1 MSEPLRVCLLNDSFP
16 PQVDGVANAVT
27 NYARCLTAMGDLA
40 MVAVPAHP
48 DASDGGFPFPVLRYP
63 SVDLRKLVGYMA
75 GYPFSPEVARRIS
88 AEKVQILH
96 SHCPVASTY
105 LARSLRGVA
114 QMPLVLTYHTKF
126 DIDIAK
132 AVRGKLL
139 QEGAVRAIT
148 ENISACDEV
157 WTVSRGA
164 GENLRSLG
172 YEGEWTV
179 MENGVDMPL
188 GKADPDAAAAAAAGY
203 DLPAGVPLFLFVG
216 RLMWYKGI
224 RIFLDALAAL
234 QAEGIDFRMGI
245 IGGGADEQEI
255 RRTVRELGLDGRVFF
270 TGTIR
275 DREVIRAWYSR
286 ADLFLFPSTF
296 DTNGLVVREAAA
308 CGLASVLIRNSC
320 AAEGV
325 TDGENGFLIEEN
337 AASMAALLR
346 RLVKEPEAMARVGQ
360 GAMTEL
366 YLSWEEAV
374 RRARERYGLV
384 LERFRSG
391 YYQRRPTLPDEYLR
405 MQGERMEAMAK
416 AEDRARAT
424 LDALQTFTWES
435 IDRLDDW
442 MNPADGGEK
451 RDLWQS
457 LRDGF
462 RENSDRYL

>member
-1 MSEPLRVCLLNDSFP
+1 MERNICLINDSFAP
-16 PQVDGVANAVT
+16 TIDGVANAVM
-27 NYARCLTAMGDLA
+27 NYAAILNRDFGRASVVTPF
-40 MVAVPAHP
+40 VPGAE
-48 DASDGGFPFPVLRYP
+48 DDKLPFPVLRYP
-63 SVDLRKLVGYMA
+63 SLGFTGLEGYRA
-75 GYPFSPEVARRIS
+75 GYPFSAAVLDSLEEDKFDLI
-88 AEKVQILH
+88 H
-96 SHCPVASTY
+96 SHCPFTATM
-105 LARSLRGVA
+105 LARALRDRIDV
-114 QMPLVLTYHTKF
+114 PVVFTYHTKY
-126 DIDIAK
+126 DVDIAN
-132 AVRGKLL
+132 AVDLKPVQDGVIRWIV
-139 QEGAVRAIT
+139 Q
-148 ENISACDEV
+148 NIEACDEV

-255 RRTVRELGLDGRVFF
+255 RETVRSLGLDGRVFF

-325 TDGENGFLIEEN
+325 TDGENGFLIAEN